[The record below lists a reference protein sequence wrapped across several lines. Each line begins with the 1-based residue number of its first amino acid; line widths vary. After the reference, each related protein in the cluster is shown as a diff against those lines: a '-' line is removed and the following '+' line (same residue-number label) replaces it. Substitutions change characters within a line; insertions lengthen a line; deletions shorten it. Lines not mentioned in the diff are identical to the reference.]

1 MRLKKLPHLL
11 LSLLR
16 SFFGGRKNLTFDTIN
31 SNENLDK
38 AEEKKGGANKDRQNP
53 IIVHLATYDGLL
65 FPRGKF

>member
-38 AEEKKGGANKDRQNP
+38 AEEKEGGGQ
-53 IIVHLATYDGLL
+53 
-65 FPRGKF
+65 